1 MVRIGVRGF
10 KPDFTITLLTVAAVL
25 LFLIL
30 GNWQLRR
37 AAEKQALL
45 DLQARQLQLPP
56 IRLQGRASLA
66 QLGRYRRVVV
76 TGTWDPDH
84 QFLLDGR
91 IHRGRAGYEVLTPLQ
106 LEGDGVILVN
116 RGWVPA
122 SGDRRRL
129 PVVTVVKRRVTV
141 RGRVDRFPQAGM
153 DLAGMRQPTA
163 GWPAVVQVLE
173 PRIAAERLERTVA
186 DYQIKM
192 DADLPEGYLRDW
204 RMAHV
209 RPERHVGYALQWFS
223 FAAIALGLWI
233 WHGVKRAGK
242 KVERER

>member
-1 MVRIGVRGF
+1 MVRSGAWVF
-10 KPDFTITLLTVAAVL
+10 KPGFTITLLTAAAVTV
-25 LFLIL
+25 FLAL

-45 DLQARQLQLPP
+45 DLQTRQLQLPP
-56 IRLQGRASLA
+56 IRLRGGESLA

-76 TGTWDPDH
+76 TGTWDPEH

-91 IHRGRAGYEVLTPLQ
+91 IHQGRAGYEVLTPLQ
-106 LEGDGVILVN
+106 LDGDGVILIN

-122 SGDRRRL
+122 SGERHRL
-129 PVVTVVKRRVTV
+129 PPVTVTKRRVTV

-153 DLAGMRQPTA
+153 DLPGMRQPTP
-163 GWPAVVQVLE
+163 GWPAVVQILE
-173 PRIAAERLERTVA
+173 PEVAATRLGKPVA

-192 DADLPEGYLRDW
+192 DPELPDGYLRDW
-204 RMAHV
+204 RLTHV
-209 RPERHVGYALQWFS
+209 RPQRHIGYAIQWFS

-233 WHGVKRAGK
+233 WHGVKRARRQI
-242 KVERER
+242 ERQR